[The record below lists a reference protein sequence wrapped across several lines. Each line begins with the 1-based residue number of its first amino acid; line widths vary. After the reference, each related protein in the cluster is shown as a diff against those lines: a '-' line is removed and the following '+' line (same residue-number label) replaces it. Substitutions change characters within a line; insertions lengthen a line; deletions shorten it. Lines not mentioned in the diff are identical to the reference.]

1 MLTAIA
7 AKMTNKMILNRI
19 QPVIDPRL
27 RPNQNGF
34 RPGRSTT
41 AQILALR
48 RLIEGVKANKLKAI
62 IVFVDFRKAFDSIH
76 RGKMMRILK
85 AYGVPEA
92 LVNVI
97 SQLYEN
103 TQAKDIT
110 PDGDTDLFNIL
121 AGVLQGDTLAPYL
134 FAIVLDYVMRQAIN
148 GRESELGFEL
158 VSRRGRRQ
166 PPIYVTDLDFADDIA
181 LLCEEIEQAQKLL
194 NSVEA
199 EAAKVGLHVNAKKTE
214 AMPYNHTTPLNIKTR
229 SGNIIKEVDNFKYL
243 GAWSQS
249 SEKDFHVR
257 KALAWSACHDLRKIW
272 TSNISNKMKVNLF
285 CATVEYVLTYGSDTW
300 TLSKSLE
307 KQLDGCYTRMLRMAL
322 NIKGKIRN

>member
-1 MLTAIA
+1 MAIA
-7 AKMTNKMILNRI
+7 AKITNKMILNRI
-19 QPVIDPRL
+19 QPAIDPRL

-92 LVNVI
+92 HQRLNVI

-103 TQAKDIT
+103 TQAKVIT

-214 AMPYNHTTPLNIKTR
+214 AAIQSQNTT
-229 SGNIIKEVDNFKYL
+229 
-243 GAWSQS
+243 Q
-249 SEKDFHVR
+249 HQ
-257 KALAWSACHDLRKIW
+257 
-272 TSNISNKMKVNLF
+272 NKV
-285 CATVEYVLTYGSDTW
+285 V
-300 TLSKSLE
+300 
-307 KQLDGCYTRMLRMAL
+307 
-322 NIKGKIRN
+322 